1 MAGSEGLS
9 WGYRFGWRV
18 RYLLTSVFGP
28 AQLGTEDDPQAKL
41 RRERAR
47 RVEKARR
54 SREG

>member
-9 WGYRFGWRV
+9 LGYRIGWRV

-28 AQLGTEDDPQAKL
+28 AQLGTEDDPQNRL

-47 RVEKARR
+47 RVEEARR